1 LSWCI
6 YWFVGGRIVFSK
18 SYSVSESSQERCLLL
33 RQSLK
38 TKCSLEIPS
47 LWVLN
52 WLTGKVDM
60 SHELQLLLCSVIVS
74 FVTAKQKLASNYFK
88 LPFNT
93 SLFFFGYGKPSTYWC
108 LLSGKYIFSFM
119 GIWVLIVTFSHMYIV
134 THGRKAW
141 THMKCGS
148 VCELLCVAGFVVTSQ
163 WP

>member
-6 YWFVGGRIVFSK
+6 YWFLGGRIVFSK
-18 SYSVSESSQERCLLL
+18 SYSVSESSQEWCLLL

-52 WLTGKVDM
+52 WLTGKVYM

-88 LPFNT
+88 LPFFHTDVYFPANT
-93 SLFFFGYGKPSTYWC
+93 FLVLWVYGC
-108 LLSGKYIFSFM
+108 LLSRSATCILWLTGGKP
-119 GIWVLIVTFSHMYIV
+119 GHTW
-134 THGRKAW
+134 
-141 THMKCGS
+141 S
-148 VCELLCVAGFVVTSQ
+148 VVLCVNSCVLLGLWSNKHPYTHKTKNVFAGK
-163 WP
+163 